1 MVTDEEHLS
10 GVQAEYQ
17 YTVIKCGGIFFY
29 PPMRIHPPKKE
40 EMYIILERYVVNLR
54 VN

>member
-17 YTVIKCGGIFFY
+17 YTVIN
-29 PPMRIHPPKKE
+29 MRIHPPKKE

>member
-17 YTVIKCGGIFFY
+17 YTVIKCGGIFFLSSY
-29 PPMRIHPPKKE
+29 ANSPPKKE